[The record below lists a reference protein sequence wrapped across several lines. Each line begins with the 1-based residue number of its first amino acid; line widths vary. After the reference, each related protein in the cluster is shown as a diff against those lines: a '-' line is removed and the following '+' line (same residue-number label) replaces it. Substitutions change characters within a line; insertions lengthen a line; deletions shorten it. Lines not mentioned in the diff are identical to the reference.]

1 MSSRFPLV
9 GIVLVHY
16 RDASESLACIRSL
29 RGLSYPARRLFVIDN
44 NSIDRSG
51 GLVRAKLQENEEY
64 IFVPENRGFAA
75 GANVGI
81 SQAIA
86 HGASYVFLVN
96 PDLEVLPETLDHLV
110 AFGQRDRETG
120 IIGPKVLYPATE
132 DGTSRVWSMGGKID
146 LSEETMEM
154 LQHGELE
161 EVNSSAAPFECD
173 YVPGCALL
181 AKREVFKSIGLLP
194 EDYFMYF
201 EESDW
206 CLKAGAAGF
215 RLMIVPEGRVFH
227 RFDNEKMQHPFVV
240 YYYNRNRRIF
250 WYRHGTL
257 RQRMFLVLRTLFKEL
272 PQAAYAYFL
281 APDLRHR
288 SVFKAHIQSCLDF
301 LLARRGKRR

>member
-29 RGLSYPARRLFVIDN
+29 RGLSYPVRRLFVVDN
-44 NSIDRSG
+44 NSADRSG
-51 GLVRAKLQENEEY
+51 GLIRAKLQENEEY

-96 PDLEVLPETLDHLV
+96 PDLEVLPETLDYLV
-110 AFGQRDRETG
+110 AFGQRDHETG
-120 IIGPKVLYPATE
+120 IMGPKVLYPPTE
-132 DGTSRVWSMGGKID
+132 DGMSRVWSMGGKID
-146 LSEETMEM
+146 LAREAMEM
-154 LQHGELE
+154 LRHGEPE
-161 EVNSSAAPFECD
+161 EVDSRAPFECD

-215 RLMIVPEGRVFH
+215 RLMIVPESRVFH
-227 RFDNEKMQHPFVV
+227 KFDNEKMQHPFVV

-250 WYRHGTL
+250 WYRHGTV
-257 RQRMFLVLRTLFKEL
+257 RQRAFLVLRTLLKDL
-272 PQAAYAYFL
+272 PRAAYAYFR

-288 SVFKAHIQSCLDF
+288 SVFKAHLQSCVDF
-301 LLARRGKRR
+301 LLSKNGRRR